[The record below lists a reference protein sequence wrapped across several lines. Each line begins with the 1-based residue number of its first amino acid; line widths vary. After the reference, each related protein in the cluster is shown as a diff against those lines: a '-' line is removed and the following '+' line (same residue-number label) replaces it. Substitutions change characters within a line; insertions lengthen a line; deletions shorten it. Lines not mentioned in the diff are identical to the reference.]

1 MDKSCVRPVWL
12 CPFYPAGPART
23 PVIISPRRTVCR
35 ECPPAITPPDS
46 GRLCQ
51 GLDHPLW
58 VMVEVPLELVVFDVS
73 RIPSSG
79 RHHVD
84 IKRGIQGH
92 RVLTRHGYSPA
103 NYEKIGEPPF
113 ARSCPP
119 GRLDRAVHYS
129 WHGALHDLFS
139 LLAFVALAAA
149 CFVFGSRFAGR
160 GERRWAIYSAVSGA
174 VFAIAFVLSSAGF
187 GQAAGLM
194 EVLRASSSSPCPT
207 CVRWWRCTD

>member
-1 MDKSCVRPVWL
+1 MRPDHGSMWSYPLDYRAPTTSNYALATIMDKSCVRPVWL

-58 VMVEVPLELVVFDVS
+58 VMVEVALELVAFDVS

-113 ARSCPP
+113 ARGCPP

-160 GERRWAIYSAVSGA
+160 G
-174 VFAIAFVLSSAGF
+174 SAG
-187 GQAAGLM
+187 G
-194 EVLRASSSSPCPT
+194 RSTRP
-207 CVRWWRCTD
+207 